1 MSPSFINLNELTV
14 IDPSHEYAPLEI
26 EIQNMTVEL
35 MELTDRVTHM
45 EHLLISIHETLI
57 KHYREADSE

>member
-14 IDPSHEYAPLEI
+14 IDP
-26 EIQNMTVEL
+26 MTVEL